1 MVSQIHV
8 QNYFYVQLKWKFY
21 FFYFSD
27 NHRVGQGNS
36 RPVLT
41 RPGKVKHR
49 LSWLTKYLHQQR
61 NGFFTAPWFNS
72 ENTLLTY
79 GQRLTVCLSFWA
91 DQIQFLA
98 SGNRYQNLKKLS
110 DKLRHVECG
119 ISNCMFCL
127 EWRCGKFIEFQK
139 NKLIEEAENENRA
152 GFIYLMSA
160 VNIYDVCSNWIS
172 INQFHNNW
180 FLPGIRWEVLIFYE
194 QLPTVS

>member
-1 MVSQIHV
+1 MFRITLMFNRNENFKFFIFSTTTELGRGTVDQCWRDLEESNIVWADWRNIYTNNGMDSSRHLASTLKPPYQLMVSGWPSKI
-8 QNYFYVQLKWKFY
+8 FLKL
-21 FFYFSD
+21 
-27 NHRVGQGNS
+27 R
-36 RPVLT
+36 
-41 RPGKVKHR
+41 
-49 LSWLTKYLHQQR
+49 
-61 NGFFTAPWFNS
+61 
-72 ENTLLTY
+72 
-79 GQRLTVCLSFWA
+79 FWA
-91 DQIQFLA
+91 HQIQFLA

-152 GFIYLMSA
+152 GFINLIST

-172 INQFHNNW
+172 INQFLNNW